1 MPYISRQVG
10 TVSSLVTL
18 FLNDRTVST
27 GAGLANIVAS
37 TVRISWLRSD
47 QAAVSSW
54 TLTTGTLGTW
64 TASTMTQVGSTSTLG
79 AYQFSLPDGAFVS
92 GDSVYVH
99 IMSSTSAF
107 AEVPLVIEL
116 TKTDNQTYL
125 SSQVIGRVNA
135 PVGVSTLP
143 AVSSISTPVTA
154 SSVTAG
160 VNVTTITAGL
170 LSTQAVSSV
179 VNPHGFLARGTVSTG
194 NLSSVILPLA
204 YSQGAIDGAQIFITE
219 STAVGNTRFITSW
232 DSGTSTAFVSPP
244 FSVAPSNGNSKF
256 ELLAC
261 GRPRTSSG
269 TLPQV
274 TVASTMIL
282 SGTSTLTA
290 AALSSF
296 FTLDAGDYSTS
307 VLGSIVQEIADNV
320 SATVGAQVGVSSI
333 SIPVGVSTI
342 TAGVLSTHSIS
353 SVINEGGL
361 IHRGT
366 AVSSTASTIQLDA
379 TLSSQFA
386 TDILTGAVVFIKGG
400 AGAGQSRVLDDWT
413 STGSVAAISPNWTV
427 NPTSTSV
434 YELHA
439 SPPSSNSTFPLV
451 TLASTQ
457 IALTVSSFTDDAH
470 IGLLS
475 RGTLDGATASTATMP
490 ITYADSNP
498 QGAVL
503 YIKSGTGS
511 GQSRYV
517 ADWDTETSTA
527 HITPNWQITPTS
539 SSIFELLSHMK
550 WPTSSNAIPQT
561 VLASSMILIGT
572 STVTTPVT
580 ASSVTAGVNVT
591 SFVGSAAVTSAA
603 GVLGP
608 VSVSSVST
616 PVSASS
622 VTAPVAVSTIT
633 VAAMSSF
640 FTLDA
645 GDYSTSVL
653 GSVVQEIAD
662 NVSATVGAQV
672 GVSSISIPVSVSSLV
687 TSNPVTVSNITVNA
701 LTRLFDT
708 GVVFFSTA
716 VVSSVVFEVATNVK
730 PPAPVG
736 VSTLPAIS
744 SITTPVTASSV
755 TRAVDVSSFHGT
767 LAVTSA
773 AGVLGPVRV
782 SSISIPV
789 SVSSGVVAV
798 STITVAAMSSFFTL
812 DAGDYSTSVLGS
824 VVQEIAD
831 NVSATVGA
839 QVGVSSISI
848 PVSVSAVTV
857 PVSTATPV
865 TVSNMTVGALTR
877 FFDTGAVFFST
888 AVVSSVA
895 FEIATNVKPPAGVG
909 VSSIATP
916 VTASSVSAPVGVSTL
931 PAVSSIT
938 TPVTAS
944 SVTAAV
950 NVSSIYGSAAVTS
963 AAGVWGPLAVSSVST
978 PVTASS
984 VTAGVNVTSLIGSP
998 WVTSAAGVPGP
1009 LRVSSISTPV
1019 SASSVTVPV
1028 GVSTLTVAAVSSLFT
1043 LDAGDYSTAALGSV
1057 VKEIADNVSA
1067 TVGAQVGVSSISIP
1081 VAVSSVS
1088 VVVSSN
1094 IVKVNN
1100 VTVTGTGAAGDEW
1113 GP

>member
-204 YSQGAIDGAQIFITE
+204 YSQGAIDGAQLFITE

-256 ELLAC
+256 ELLAY

-550 WPTSSNAIPQT
+550 WPTSSNAIPQN

-608 VSVSSVST
+608 L
-616 PVSASS
+616 A
-622 VTAPVAVSTIT
+622 
-633 VAAMSSF
+633 
-640 FTLDA
+640 
-645 GDYSTSVL
+645 
-653 GSVVQEIAD
+653 
-662 NVSATVGAQV
+662 
-672 GVSSISIPVSVSSLV
+672 VSSISIPVSVSSLV

-798 STITVAAMSSFFTL
+798 STITVAAMSSFFSM

-963 AAGVWGPLAVSSVST
+963 AAGVWGPLAVSSIST
-978 PVTASS
+978 PVSASS
-984 VTAGVNVTSLIGSP
+984 VTAPVGVSTLP
-998 WVTSAAGVPGP
+998 A
-1009 LRVSSISTPV
+1009 VSSITTPV

-1043 LDAGDYSTAALGSV
+1043 LDAGDYSTSVLGSV

-1081 VAVSSVS
+1081 VSVSSVS

>member
-37 TVRISWLRSD
+37 TVRITWLRSD

-64 TASTMTQVGSTSTLG
+64 TGSTMTQVGSTSTLG

-92 GDSVYVH
+92 GDSVY
-99 IMSSTSAF
+99 IQFMSSTSAF

-116 TKTDNQTYL
+116 TKTNNQTYL
-125 SSQVIGRVNA
+125 SSQMVGSVNA

-143 AVSSISTPVTA
+143 AVSSITTPVTA
-154 SSVTAG
+154 SSVTGAVNVSSIYGSAAVTSAAG
-160 VNVTTITAGL
+160 VWG
-170 LSTQAVSSV
+170 
-179 VNPHGFLARGTVSTG
+179 
-194 NLSSVILPLA
+194 PLA
-204 YSQGAIDGAQIFITE
+204 
-219 STAVGNTRFITSW
+219 
-232 DSGTSTAFVSPP
+232 
-244 FSVAPSNGNSKF
+244 
-256 ELLAC
+256 
-261 GRPRTSSG
+261 
-269 TLPQV
+269 
-274 TVASTMIL
+274 
-282 SGTSTLTA
+282 
-290 AALSSF
+290 
-296 FTLDAGDYSTS
+296 
-307 VLGSIVQEIADNV
+307 
-320 SATVGAQVGVSSI
+320 VSSI

-342 TAGVLSTHSIS
+342 TAGALSTHSIS
-353 SVINEGGL
+353 SVLNEVGV
-361 IHRGT
+361 IARNIT
-366 AVSSTASTIQLDA
+366 VSTATASSVHIQYPMNAADRPIGSWIYVHTGLGST
-379 TLSSQFA
+379 
-386 TDILTGAVVFIKGG
+386 
-400 AGAGQSRVLDDWT
+400 QSRRVIDWENDTSTLILSPSWVTTPNSTSVIDWIAGYPYPT
-413 STGSVAAISPNWTV
+413 STGTIPPVHISSSGVNLGVSTLTVAAIS
-427 NPTSTSV
+427 
-434 YELHA
+434 
-439 SPPSSNSTFPLV
+439 
-451 TLASTQ
+451 
-457 IALTVSSFTDDAH
+457 
-470 IGLLS
+470 
-475 RGTLDGATASTATMP
+475 
-490 ITYADSNP
+490 
-498 QGAVL
+498 
-503 YIKSGTGS
+503 
-511 GQSRYV
+511 
-517 ADWDTETSTA
+517 
-527 HITPNWQITPTS
+527 
-539 SSIFELLSHMK
+539 
-550 WPTSSNAIPQT
+550 
-561 VLASSMILIGT
+561 
-572 STVTTPVT
+572 
-580 ASSVTAGVNVT
+580 
-591 SFVGSAAVTSAA
+591 
-603 GVLGP
+603 
-608 VSVSSVST
+608 
-616 PVSASS
+616 
-622 VTAPVAVSTIT
+622 
-633 VAAMSSF
+633 SF
-640 FTLDA
+640 FTMDA

-672 GVSSISIPVSVSSLV
+672 GVSSISIPVSVSSVTAAVNVSAVHGSAFV
-687 TSNPVTVSNITVNA
+687 TSA
-701 LTRLFDT
+701 A
-708 GVVFFSTA
+708 GVLGPLA
-716 VVSSVVFEVATNVK
+716 VSSVVAGALSTHSISSVINEGGVIHRGVAVSSTASTIQLDVTLSTYPND
-730 PPAPVG
+730 VG
-736 VSTLPAIS
+736 TGSIIFIKSGTGKGQSRVVEDWTSTDSLAAIS
-744 SITTPVTASSV
+744 PNWTVNPTSTSAYEWHAAAPSTNSTFPLVTLASTQILVGASTVTTPVTASSV
-755 TRAVDVSSFHGT
+755 TAGVNVTSFVGSA
-767 LAVTSA
+767 AVTSA

-938 TPVTAS
+938 TPV
-944 SVTAAV
+944 
-950 NVSSIYGSAAVTS
+950 
-963 AAGVWGPLAVSSVST
+963 
-978 PVTASS
+978 
-984 VTAGVNVTSLIGSP
+984 
-998 WVTSAAGVPGP
+998 
-1009 LRVSSISTPV
+1009 

-1043 LDAGDYSTAALGSV
+1043 LDAGDYSTSVLGSV

-1081 VAVSSVS
+1081 VSVSSVT
-1088 VVVSSN
+1088 VTVSAN
-1094 IVKVNN
+1094 IVKVRN
-1100 VTVTGTGAAGDEW
+1100 TDVTGSGTDNDPW

>member
-10 TVSSLVTL
+10 KVSSLVTL

-64 TASTMTQVGSTSTLG
+64 GASTMTQVGSTSTLG

-92 GDSVYVH
+92 GDSVY
-99 IMSSTSAF
+99 IQFMSSTAAF

-160 VNVTTITAGL
+160 VNVTTMAAGL
-170 LSTQAVSSV
+170 LSTQAV
-179 VNPHGFLARGTVSTG
+179 
-194 NLSSVILPLA
+194 
-204 YSQGAIDGAQIFITE
+204 
-219 STAVGNTRFITSW
+219 
-232 DSGTSTAFVSPP
+232 
-244 FSVAPSNGNSKF
+244 
-256 ELLAC
+256 
-261 GRPRTSSG
+261 
-269 TLPQV
+269 
-274 TVASTMIL
+274 
-282 SGTSTLTA
+282 
-290 AALSSF
+290 
-296 FTLDAGDYSTS
+296 
-307 VLGSIVQEIADNV
+307 
-320 SATVGAQVGVSSI
+320 
-333 SIPVGVSTI
+333 
-342 TAGVLSTHSIS
+342 S

-366 AVSSTASTIQLDA
+366 AVSSTASTISLDA
-379 TLSSQFA
+379 TLSTYA
-386 TDILTGAVVFIKGG
+386 NDLLTGAIVFIKGG
-400 AGAGQSRVLDDWT
+400 TGAGQSRVLDDWT
-413 STGSVAAISPNWTV
+413 STSSVAAISPNWTV

-434 YELHA
+434 YEVHA
-439 SPPSSNSTFPLV
+439 AAPGSNSTFPLV

-457 IALTVSSFTDDAH
+457 ILV
-470 IGLLS
+470 
-475 RGTLDGATASTATMP
+475 GA
-490 ITYADSNP
+490 
-498 QGAVL
+498 
-503 YIKSGTGS
+503 
-511 GQSRYV
+511 
-517 ADWDTETSTA
+517 
-527 HITPNWQITPTS
+527 
-539 SSIFELLSHMK
+539 
-550 WPTSSNAIPQT
+550 
-561 VLASSMILIGT
+561 

-608 VSVSSVST
+608 VRVSSISIPVSVSSGV
-616 PVSASS
+616 
-622 VTAPVAVSTIT
+622 VAVSTIT

-938 TPVTAS
+938 TPV
-944 SVTAAV
+944 
-950 NVSSIYGSAAVTS
+950 
-963 AAGVWGPLAVSSVST
+963 
-978 PVTASS
+978 
-984 VTAGVNVTSLIGSP
+984 
-998 WVTSAAGVPGP
+998 
-1009 LRVSSISTPV
+1009 

-1043 LDAGDYSTAALGSV
+1043 LDAGDYSTSVLGSV

-1081 VAVSSVS
+1081 VSVSSVS